1 MASPNVSANRA
12 AVSGDGEDRRAQILR
27 VSAELFAERG
37 YASTTVRNI
46 AERTG
51 LLSGSLYHHFD
62 SKESILEEI
71 LTDFFDELTQRVQ
84 RAIEEAGDDPAVA
97 FRKLIHV
104 TVMSIEEYRPAILVL
119 QNEWSSKLRNDPRFK
134 HMVKRGDEIERMW
147 TGVLKAGIDEGVF
160 RSTINPSLLYWFTRD
175 TIWVVAR
182 WYQRGK
188 KLTLQGIAEEYCEFI
203 FNGIVSETPNR
214 RS

>member
-1 MASPNVSANRA
+1 MRPSATLARLITSKNQLETAITHTGAVHRRPGLRSMASPNVSANRA
-12 AVSGDGEDRRAQILR
+12 ALAGDGEDRRAQILR

-62 SKESILEEI
+62 SKESILQEI

-97 FRKLIHV
+97 FRKL
-104 TVMSIEEYRPAILVL
+104 
-119 QNEWSSKLRNDPRFK
+119 
-134 HMVKRGDEIERMW
+134 
-147 TGVLKAGIDEGVF
+147 
-160 RSTINPSLLYWFTRD
+160 
-175 TIWVVAR
+175 
-182 WYQRGK
+182 
-188 KLTLQGIAEEYCEFI
+188 
-203 FNGIVSETPNR
+203 
-214 RS
+214 